1 MAFNITN
8 LVNAIN
14 AKSATV
20 GADSALDKAVLL
32 ASNVKNALIYSSLVD
47 LPTADSSNQGD
58 LVRIGASFGADTNY
72 YVSHRDRWNLI
83 GLDDS
88 DVVTEGQVPGFQ
100 GSNYGYT
107 SGGKTGGP
115 SHARTDLIDKFPFAS
130 DANAT
135 DVSNLTGTRWD
146 GAGQSS
152 ATHGYVSAG
161 QPNDFERVID
171 KFQFAT
177 DGNATTHGHFSLG
190 ALYSN
195 PNYSAAGQS
204 SIENGFGYI
213 SGGGGWDGK
222 NRIDRFPFASDFGDG
237 LATDVGDLTVSRR
250 EPRGQSST
258 THGYTSG
265 GRTLPQY
272 YNVIDKFPFTSGGN
286 ASDVGDLTG
295 ARTWGAG
302 QSSTTHG
309 YSAGDYFVPGPG
321 APSNVIDKF
330 PFSSD
335 ADATD
340 VGDLSVARGIASG
353 QSSTVSGYTSGGY
366 DTGPSNVI
374 DKFPFSSDANATDVS
389 DLTVS
394 RYGSAGQQY

>member
-58 LVRIGASFGADTNY
+58 FVRIGASFGADTKY

-88 DVVTEGQVPGFQ
+88 DVVTEGQFPPFQ

-107 SGGKTGGP
+107 SGGKFGGP
-115 SHARTDLIDKFPFAS
+115 QYDRTDTIDKFPFAS

-135 DVSNLTGTRWD
+135 DVSNLTGSRWS

-152 ATHGYVSAG
+152 ATHGYTSGG
-161 QPNDFERVID
+161 QPDDFEKVVDR
-171 KFQFAT
+171 FQFAS
-177 DGNATTHGHFSLG
+177 DGNATTWGHFSLG
-190 ALYSN
+190 AFYSN
-195 PNYSAAGQS
+195 GRYAAAGQS
-204 SIENGFGYI
+204 SIENGFGYT
-213 SGGGGWDGK
+213 SGGGYPVQNVL
-222 NRIDRFPFASDFGDG
+222 NRIDKFPFAAEFDI
-237 LATDVGDLTVSRR
+237 AADVGDLTVGRR
-250 EPRGQSST
+250 ETRGQSST

-265 GRTLPQY
+265 GRTLPQI
-272 YNVIDKFPFTSGGN
+272 YNVIDKFPFTSNGN
-286 ASDVGDLTG
+286 ATDVGDLTSN
-295 ARTWGAG
+295 RSWGAS

-309 YSAGDYFVPGPG
+309 YGAGD
-321 APSNVIDKF
+321 AALTNVIDKF

-353 QSSTVSGYTSGGY
+353 QSSRTHGYTSGGA
-366 DTGPSNVI
+366 DATPAPSNVI
-374 DKFPFSSDANATDVS
+374 DKFPFSSDDNATDVG

>member
-32 ASNVKNALIYSSLVD
+32 ASNVKSALIYSSLVD

-83 GLDDS
+83 VLDGD
-88 DVVTEGQVPGFQ
+88 DVVTEGQFPGFQ

-107 SGGKTGGP
+107 SGGKFGGP
-115 SHARTDLIDKFPFAS
+115 QYDRTDLIDKFPFAS

-135 DVSNLTGTRWD
+135 DVSNLTGTRWSV
-146 GAGQSS
+146 AGQSS
-152 ATHGYVSAG
+152 ATHGYTSG
-161 QPNDFERVID
+161 GEPNDWQGVID
-171 KFQFAT
+171 KFQFAS
-177 DGNATTHGHFSLG
+177 DGNATNAGGLGYGHHRY
-190 ALYSN
+190 A
-195 PNYSAAGQS
+195 PAGQS
-204 SIENGFGYI
+204 SIENGYGYT
-213 SGGGGWDGK
+213 SGGGVNAQDV
-222 NRIDRFPFASDFGDG
+222 RSTIDRFSF
-237 LATDVGDLTVSRR
+237 ATDATYATVTGVLTVSRR
-250 EPRGQSST
+250 ETRGQSST

-295 ARTWGAG
+295 GRTWGAG

-309 YSAGDYFVPGPG
+309 YSAGDHFVPGP
-321 APSNVIDKF
+321 AIASNVIDKF

-374 DKFPFSSDANATDVS
+374 DKFPFSTDANATDVG